1 MMNFTHY
8 IQCVDVSTG
17 GEPTRIVT
25 SGFPPIPGDTI
36 LKKRQ
41 YVLDHLDNYRKL
53 IMFEPRGHSGMYGA
67 ILCDKVTP
75 DADFSVLFTH
85 NEGLSSMCGHATI
98 AIAKTA
104 VEMGWVPHHEGRN
117 VIKLDAPAGRITA
130 FVEVKND
137 EVQHVSFQN
146 VPCFLYEPDVKVDVD
161 GYGEITGDIAYGGA
175 FYVYVDASQLGMKV
189 EPDHADDFVKIGTEI
204 KEKVAATHTFN
215 HPTNPGINWLYG
227 TIFYDPI
234 TEGDDG
240 KAYTRNVC
248 IFAEGQIDR
257 SPTGTGTGGR
267 VALHY
272 AKGELKK
279 DQILVNDSIINTP
292 MEGKI
297 ISETTEGKYPAVITE
312 VSGNAHITG
321 FNNLVLDPK
330 DPLPEGFRITGN

>member
-1 MMNFTHY
+1 MMNFSRY
-8 IQCVDVSTG
+8 IQCIDVSTG

-25 SGFPPIPGDTI
+25 SGFPPILGKTM
-36 LKKRQ
+36 LEKRQ
-41 YVLDHLDNYRKL
+41 YVLDNLDNYRKM

-75 DADFSVLFTH
+75 DADFAVLFTH

-104 VEMGWVPHHEGRN
+104 VEMGWVDSHEGRN
-117 VIKLDAPAGRITA
+117 IIKLDAPAGRITA
-130 FVEVKND
+130 FVEVKNG

-146 VPCFLYEPDVKVDVD
+146 VPCFLYEQDIQIDLED
-161 GYGEITGDIAYGGA
+161 YGKIIGDIAYGGA
-175 FYVYVDASQLGMKV
+175 FYVYVDASQLDLKV
-189 EPDHADDFVKIGTEI
+189 IPENSDKFVKIGTEI
-204 KEKVAATHTFN
+204 KKKVSATHVFN

-227 TIFYDPI
+227 TIFYDPLV
-234 TEGDDG
+234 EQEDG
-240 KAYTRNVC
+240 KMYTKNVC

-272 AKGELKK
+272 AKGELGR
-279 DQILVNDSIINTP
+279 DQILINDSIINTP

-297 ISETTEGKYPAVITE
+297 ISETKEGKYPAVITE

-321 FNNLVLDPK
+321 FNNLVLDPN